1 MSDDSTSGIPK
12 PKAKWYIRPLS
23 MVFMLSLMGINTAID
38 NAKIDPSWVLRTL
51 FLVIAGGVAVAIWY
65 SERSVKRST
74 SGASPDFDIVRELGQ
89 AFGVSQQ
96 GGYAVPSGFASPI
109 NCTLALVFQVVSLI
123 FGVIYDIMKLRGD
136 DPDGGA
142 FVVPVLITAVF
153 TILFWTIL
161 HYRCWRALPAKY
173 SRATPGKAVGFMF
186 IPIYNFYWAFISF
199 VALPRGFVSHVRDSG
214 NEPASD
220 PTALGIAMAVLF
232 VGSLTIGIVPGFAS
246 VLGIA
251 SFVVWILYY
260 RQIVPLANAAMNAP
274 GEAMAPAIPR
284 STSGTPGLFAGRTE
298 TIDSPVVGTQL
309 PPGAP
314 PIPKATIYVHKDG
327 INLGPYT
334 LLQTRAKL
342 ESGAISRADFTWQ
355 EGCSDWGTVEELLSK
370 PLTPA

>member
-1 MSDDSTSGIPK
+1 
-12 PKAKWYIRPLS
+12 
-23 MVFMLSLMGINTAID
+23 
-38 NAKIDPSWVLRTL
+38 
-51 FLVIAGGVAVAIWY
+51 
-65 SERSVKRST
+65 
-74 SGASPDFDIVRELGQ
+74 
-89 AFGVSQQ
+89 
-96 GGYAVPSGFASPI
+96 
-109 NCTLALVFQVVSLI
+109 
-123 FGVIYDIMKLRGD
+123 
-136 DPDGGA
+136 
-142 FVVPVLITAVF
+142 
-153 TILFWTIL
+153 
-161 HYRCWRALPAKY
+161 
-173 SRATPGKAVGFMF
+173 
-186 IPIYNFYWAFISF
+186 
-199 VALPRGFVSHVRDSG
+199 
-214 NEPASD
+214 
-220 PTALGIAMAVLF
+220 MAVLF